1 MSTTKK
7 QATSPIRSSFSQH
20 KQAFTHSLMHLWQN
34 PISTWITL
42 AAIAIALSLPA
53 GLYILLGNLK
63 TLTDDKR
70 EVPTISLYIKQSITE
85 QQAQD
90 RAELLSE
97 LQDIENVKLIP
108 RDDGLRYMQKI
119 ASAQDIIDTIGSDE
133 NPLPH
138 VLVVTPRMTL
148 FGDSGVDLDALA
160 LRLKNYPEVDDVEM
174 DIEWVQRLRAILN
187 IAERVVLVV
196 GVLLGLT
203 VLLVV
208 GNTIRLNIENRREEI
223 EVTRLVGATTAYIRR
238 PFLYGGL
245 WYGLFGGVMSL
256 IIVHS
261 SLLFMIAPVN
271 QLARLYGSHYSVS
284 GIGASVTLLILACSS
299 LLGLFGAWLAMAQHL
314 RKKHLMQEN

>member
-1 MSTTKK
+1 MSNTRQ
-7 QATSPIRSSFSQH
+7 QATSPLRSRITQHKEAFSFSL
-20 KQAFTHSLMHLWQN
+20 AHLWQN

-70 EVPTISLYIKQSITE
+70 EVPTISIYIKQNITE

-97 LQDIENVKLIP
+97 LKDIENVKLI
-108 RDDGLRYMQKI
+108 RREDGLKHMKQI
-119 ASAQDIIDTIGSDE
+119 SGVQDIIDTVGG

-138 VLVVTPRMTL
+138 VLVVTPRMSL
-148 FGDSGVDLDALA
+148 FGNSDIDLDELA
-160 LRLKNYPEVDDVEM
+160 QRLKNYPEVDNIQM
-174 DIEWVQRLRAILN
+174 DIEWVQRLRAILH

-196 GVLLGLT
+196 GFLLGLT

-223 EVTRLVGATTAYIRR
+223 EVSQLVGATTAYIRR
-238 PFLYGGL
+238 PFLYGGV
-245 WYGLFGGVMSL
+245 WYGLFGGIVSL
-256 IIVHS
+256 VIVHS

-271 QLARLYGSHYSVS
+271 QLAKLYGSHYSVS
-284 GIGASVTLLILACSS
+284 GLGTFATLVILISSS
-299 LLGLFGAWLAMAQHL
+299 LLGLFGAWIAMAQHL
-314 RKKHLMQEN
+314 RRQDTLQGN

>member
-1 MSTTKK
+1 MSSNKR
-7 QATSPIRSSFSQH
+7 QATSPLRSRITQH
-20 KQAFTHSLMHLWQN
+20 KEAFSYSLAHLWQN

-63 TLTDDKR
+63 TLTDENR
-70 EVPTISLYIKQSITE
+70 EVPTISIYIKQNITE

-97 LQDIENVKLIP
+97 LKDIENVKLIK
-108 RDDGLRYMQKI
+108 REDGLKYMKQI
-119 ASAQDIIDTIGSDE
+119 SGVQDIIDTVGG

-138 VLVVTPRMTL
+138 VLVVTPRMSM
-148 FGDSGVDLDALA
+148 FGDSDIDLDELA
-160 LRLKNYPEVDDVEM
+160 IRLKNYPEVESVQM
-174 DIEWVQRLRAILN
+174 DTEWVRRLRAILN

-196 GVLLGLT
+196 GFLLGLT

-223 EVTRLVGATTAYIRR
+223 EVSQLVGATTAYVRR
-238 PFLYGGL
+238 PFLYGGV
-245 WYGLFGGVMSL
+245 WYGLFGGVLSL
-256 IIVHS
+256 VVVHS

-271 QLARLYGSHYSVS
+271 KLAELYGSHYSVS
-284 GIGASVTLLILACSS
+284 GLGTFATLVILISSS
-299 LLGLFGAWLAMAQHL
+299 LLGLFGAWLAMTQHL
-314 RKKHLMQEN
+314 RRQQALQDY

>member
-1 MSTTKK
+1 MSNKK
-7 QATSPIRSSFSQH
+7 QQATSPLRSRITQHKEAFSFSL
-20 KQAFTHSLMHLWQN
+20 AHLWQN

-70 EVPTISLYIKQSITE
+70 EVPTISIYIKQNITE

-97 LQDIENVKLIP
+97 LKNIENVKLI
-108 RDDGLRYMQKI
+108 RREDGLKHMKQI
-119 ASAQDIIDTIGSDE
+119 SGVQDIVDTVGG

-138 VLVVTPRMTL
+138 VLVVTPRMSL
-148 FGDSGVDLDALA
+148 FGDSDINLDELA
-160 LRLKNYPEVDDVEM
+160 QRLRNYPEVDSIQM
-174 DIEWVQRLRAILN
+174 DIEWVQRLRAILH

-196 GVLLGLT
+196 GFLLGLT

-223 EVTRLVGATTAYIRR
+223 EVSQLVGATNAYVRR
-238 PFLYGGL
+238 PFLYGGV

-256 IIVHS
+256 VIVHS

-271 QLARLYGSHYSVS
+271 RLAELYGSHYSVS
-284 GIGASVTLLILACSS
+284 GLGTFATLIILVSS
-299 LLGLFGAWLAMAQHL
+299 SFLGLFGAWIAMAQHL
-314 RKKHLMQEN
+314 RRQDTLQDN

>member
-1 MSTTKK
+1 MSTKN
-7 QATSPIRSSFSQH
+7 QATSPLRSRITQH
-20 KQAFTHSLMHLWQN
+20 KEAFSYSLAHLWQN

-63 TLTDDKR
+63 TLTDDNR
-70 EVPTISLYIKQSITE
+70 EVPTISIYIKQNITE

-97 LQDIENVKLIP
+97 LKDIENVKLIK
-108 RDDGLRYMQKI
+108 REDGLKHMKQI
-119 ASAQDIIDTIGSDE
+119 SGVQDIIDTVGG

-138 VLVVTPRMTL
+138 VLVVTPRMSM
-148 FGDSGVDLDALA
+148 FGDSDINLDELA
-160 LRLKNYPEVDDVEM
+160 VRLENYPEVDSVQM
-174 DIEWVQRLRAILN
+174 DTEWVQRLRAILN

-196 GVLLGLT
+196 GFLLGLT

-223 EVTRLVGATTAYIRR
+223 EVSQLVGATTAYVRR
-238 PFLYGGL
+238 PFLYGGV
-245 WYGLFGGVMSL
+245 WYGLFGGILSL
-256 IIVHS
+256 VIVHS

-271 QLARLYGSHYSVS
+271 RLAELYGSHYYVS
-284 GIGASVTLLILACSS
+284 GLGTSATLIILACSS
-299 LLGLFGAWLAMAQHL
+299 VLGLFGAWIAMTQHL
-314 RKKHLMQEN
+314 RRQHAMQDR

>member
-1 MSTTKK
+1 MSTAKQ
-7 QATSPIRSSFSQH
+7 QATSPLRSRISQH
-20 KQAFTHSLMHLWQN
+20 KQAFSYSLTQLWKN
-34 PISTWITL
+34 SVSTWITL

-70 EVPTISLYIKQSITE
+70 EVPTISLYIKQNITE

-97 LQDIENVKLIP
+97 LQDIENVKLIK
-108 RDDGLRYMQKI
+108 REDGLKHMQQI
-119 ASAQDIIDTIGSDE
+119 SGVQDIIDTVGG

-138 VLVVTPRMTL
+138 VLVVTPRMNL
-148 FGDSGVDLDALA
+148 FGDSGIDLEELA
-160 LRLKNYPEVDDVEM
+160 KRLENYPEVDSIQM
-174 DIEWVQRLRAILN
+174 DIEWVQRLRAILH

-196 GVLLGLT
+196 GFLLGLT

-223 EVTRLVGATTAYIRR
+223 EVSQLVGATTAYVRR
-238 PFLYGGL
+238 PFLYGGV
-245 WYGLFGGVMSL
+245 WYGFFGGVLSL
-256 IIVHS
+256 VIVHS

-271 QLARLYGSHYSVS
+271 QLAKLYGSHYSVT
-284 GIGASVTLLILACSS
+284 GLGAWITLVILVSSS
-299 LLGLFGAWLAMAQHL
+299 LLGLVGAWIAMAQHL
-314 RKKHLMQEN
+314 RRQHTLKES

>member
-1 MSTTKK
+1 MSNAKR
-7 QATSPIRSSFSQH
+7 QATSPLRSRITQH
-20 KQAFTHSLMHLWQN
+20 KEAFSYSLAHLWQN

-63 TLTDDKR
+63 TLTDDDR
-70 EVPTISLYIKQSITE
+70 EVPTISIYIKQNITE

-97 LQDIENVKLIP
+97 LKDIENVKLIK
-108 RDDGLRYMQKI
+108 REDGLKYMAQI
-119 ASAQDIIDTIGSDE
+119 SGVQDIIDTVGG

-138 VLVVTPRMTL
+138 VLVVTPRMSM
-148 FGDSGVDLDALA
+148 FGNADIDLDELA
-160 LRLKNYPEVDDVEM
+160 VRLKNYPEVDTIQM
-174 DIEWVQRLRAILN
+174 DTEWVQRLRAILN

-196 GVLLGLT
+196 GFLLGLT

-223 EVTRLVGATTAYIRR
+223 EVSQLVGATTAYVRR
-238 PFLYGGL
+238 PFLYGGV
-245 WYGLFGGVMSL
+245 WYGLFGGILSL
-256 IIVHS
+256 VIVHS

-271 QLARLYGSHYSVS
+271 KLAELYGSHYSVS
-284 GIGASVTLLILACSS
+284 GLGTFATLIILICSS
-299 LLGLFGAWLAMAQHL
+299 LLGLFGAWLAMTQHL
-314 RKKHLMQEN
+314 RRQQALQDY

>member
-1 MSTTKK
+1 MSNTKR
-7 QATSPIRSSFSQH
+7 QATSPLRSRITQH
-20 KQAFTHSLMHLWQN
+20 KEAFSYSLAHLWQN

-63 TLTDDKR
+63 TLTDDDR
-70 EVPTISLYIKQSITE
+70 EVPTISIYIKQNITE

-97 LQDIENVKLIP
+97 LKDIENVKLIK
-108 RDDGLRYMQKI
+108 REDGLKYMAQI
-119 ASAQDIIDTIGSDE
+119 SGVQDIIDTVGG

-138 VLVVTPRMTL
+138 VLVVTPRMSM
-148 FGDSGVDLDALA
+148 FGNADIDLDELA
-160 LRLKNYPEVDDVEM
+160 IRLKNYPEVDSIQM
-174 DIEWVQRLRAILN
+174 DTEWVQRLRAILN

-196 GVLLGLT
+196 GFLLGLT

-223 EVTRLVGATTAYIRR
+223 EVSQLVGATIAYVRR
-238 PFLYGGL
+238 PFLYGGV
-245 WYGLFGGVMSL
+245 WYGLFGGILSL
-256 IIVHS
+256 VIVHS

-271 QLARLYGSHYSVS
+271 RLAELYGSHYSVS
-284 GIGASVTLLILACSS
+284 GLGTFATLIILICSS
-299 LLGLFGAWLAMAQHL
+299 LLGLFGAWLAMTQHL
-314 RKKHLMQEN
+314 RRQQTLQDY

>member
-1 MSTTKK
+1 MSKTKK
-7 QATSPIRSSFSQH
+7 QATSPIRSGVSQH

-70 EVPTISLYIKQSITE
+70 EVPTISLYIKQNITE

-97 LQDIENVKLIP
+97 LKDIENVKLV
-108 RDDGLRYMQKI
+108 RREDGLRHMQQI
-119 ASAQDIIDTIGSDE
+119 AGVQDIIDTVGG

-138 VLVVTPRMTL
+138 VLVVTPKMSL
-148 FGDSGVDLDALA
+148 FGDSGVDLESLA
-160 LRLKNYPEVDDVEM
+160 LRLKNYSEVDTVQM
-174 DIEWVQRLRAILN
+174 DIEWVQRLRAILH

-196 GVLLGLT
+196 GFLLGLT

-245 WYGLFGGVMSL
+245 WYGLFGGAMSL
-256 IIVHS
+256 VIVHS

-271 QLARLYGSHYSVS
+271 RLAELYGSHYSVS
-284 GIGASVTLLILACSS
+284 GLGVSVTLIILVCSS

-314 RKKHLMQEN
+314 RKKHLMQES

>member
-1 MSTTKK
+1 
-7 QATSPIRSSFSQH
+7 
-20 KQAFTHSLMHLWQN
+20 MHLWQN
-34 PISTWITL
+34 PISRWITL

-63 TLTDDKR
+63 TLTDDNR
-70 EVPTISLYIKQSITE
+70 EVPTISLYIKQNITE

-97 LQDIENVKLIP
+97 LKDIENVKLV
-108 RDDGLRYMQKI
+108 RREDGLRHMQQI
-119 ASAQDIIDTIGSDE
+119 AGVQDIIDTVGG

-138 VLVVTPRMTL
+138 VLVVTPKMTL
-148 FGDSGVDLDALA
+148 FGDSGVDLEALA
-160 LRLKNYPEVDDVEM
+160 TRLKNYSEVDTVQM
-174 DIEWVQRLRAILN
+174 DIEWVQRLRAILH

-196 GVLLGLT
+196 GFLLGLT

-223 EVTRLVGATTAYIRR
+223 EVTRLVGATTAFIRR

-245 WYGLFGGVMSL
+245 WYGLFGGAMSL
-256 IIVHS
+256 VIVHS
-261 SLLFMIAPVN
+261 SQLFMIAPVN
-271 QLARLYGSHYSVS
+271 SLAKLYGSHYSVT
-284 GIGASVTLLILACSS
+284 GLGVSVTLIILVCSS

-314 RKKHLMQEN
+314 RKKHLMQDS

>member
-1 MSTTKK
+1 MSTKTKR
-7 QATSPIRSSFSQH
+7 QATSPIRSGFSQH
-20 KQAFTHSLMHLWQN
+20 KQAFTHSLAHLWQN

-63 TLTDDKR
+63 TLTDDNR
-70 EVPTISLYIKQSITE
+70 EVPTISLYIKQNITE

-97 LQDIENVKLIP
+97 LKDIDNVKLV
-108 RDDGLRYMQKI
+108 RREDGLRHMQQI
-119 ASAQDIIDTIGSDE
+119 AGVQDIIDTVGE

-138 VLVVTPRMTL
+138 VLVVTPKMSL
-148 FGDSGVDLDALA
+148 FGDSGVDLESLA
-160 LRLKNYPEVDDVEM
+160 RRLKNYSEVDTVQM
-174 DIEWVQRLRAILN
+174 DIEWVQRLRAILH

-196 GVLLGLT
+196 GFLLGLT

-245 WYGLFGGVMSL
+245 WYGLFGGAMSL
-256 IIVHS
+256 VIVQS
-261 SLLFMIAPVN
+261 SLIFMIAPVN
-271 QLARLYGSHYSVS
+271 RLAELYGSHYSVS
-284 GIGASVTLLILACSS
+284 GLGATVTLIILVCSS

-314 RKKHLMQEN
+314 RKKHLMQES

>member
-1 MSTTKK
+1 MSNAKR
-7 QATSPIRSSFSQH
+7 QATSPLRSRITQH
-20 KQAFTHSLMHLWQN
+20 KEAFSYSLAHLWQN

-63 TLTDDKR
+63 TLTDDDR
-70 EVPTISLYIKQSITE
+70 EVPTISIYIKQNITE

-97 LQDIENVKLIP
+97 LKDIENVKLIK
-108 RDDGLRYMQKI
+108 REDGLKYMAQI
-119 ASAQDIIDTIGSDE
+119 SGVQDIIDTVGG

-138 VLVVTPRMTL
+138 VLVVTPRMSM
-148 FGDSGVDLDALA
+148 FGNADIDLDELA
-160 LRLKNYPEVDDVEM
+160 VRLKNYPEVDTIQM
-174 DIEWVQRLRAILN
+174 DTEWVQRLRAILN

-196 GVLLGLT
+196 GFLLGLT

-223 EVTRLVGATTAYIRR
+223 EVSQLVGATTAYVRR
-238 PFLYGGL
+238 PFLYGGV
-245 WYGLFGGVMSL
+245 WYGLFGGVLSL
-256 IIVHS
+256 VIVHS

-271 QLARLYGSHYSVS
+271 KLAELYGSHYSVS
-284 GIGASVTLLILACSS
+284 GLGTFATLIILICSS
-299 LLGLFGAWLAMAQHL
+299 LLGLFGAWLAMTQHL
-314 RKKHLMQEN
+314 RRQQALQDY

>member
-1 MSTTKK
+1 MSTNKR
-7 QATSPIRSSFSQH
+7 QATSPLRSRITQH
-20 KQAFTHSLMHLWQN
+20 KEAFSYSLAHLWQN

-63 TLTDDKR
+63 TLTDENR
-70 EVPTISLYIKQSITE
+70 EVPTISIYIKQNITE

-97 LQDIENVKLIP
+97 LKDIENVKLIK
-108 RDDGLRYMQKI
+108 REDGLKYMKQI
-119 ASAQDIIDTIGSDE
+119 SGVQDIIDTVGG

-138 VLVVTPRMTL
+138 VLVVTPRMSM
-148 FGDSGVDLDALA
+148 FGDSDIDLDELA
-160 LRLKNYPEVDDVEM
+160 IRLKNYPEVESVQM
-174 DIEWVQRLRAILN
+174 DTEWVRRLRAILN

-196 GVLLGLT
+196 GFLLGLT

-223 EVTRLVGATTAYIRR
+223 EVSQLVGATTAYVRR
-238 PFLYGGL
+238 PFLYGGV
-245 WYGLFGGVMSL
+245 WYGLFGGILSL
-256 IIVHS
+256 VVVHS

-271 QLARLYGSHYSVS
+271 KLAELYGSHYSVS
-284 GIGASVTLLILACSS
+284 GLGTFATLVILISSS
-299 LLGLFGAWLAMAQHL
+299 LLGLFGAWLAMTQHL
-314 RKKHLMQEN
+314 RRQQALQDY